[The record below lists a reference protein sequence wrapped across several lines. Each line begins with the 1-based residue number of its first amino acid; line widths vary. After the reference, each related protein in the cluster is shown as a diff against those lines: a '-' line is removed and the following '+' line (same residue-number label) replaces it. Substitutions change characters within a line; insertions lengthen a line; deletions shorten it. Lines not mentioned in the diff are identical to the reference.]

1 MARSYDT
8 ADANSWFESG
18 DSFPSLHS
26 SAAFSIG
33 TVFAESGND
42 DYRWLRRVV
51 GYGVAGY
58 TGYNRVSDNAH
69 WMSDVMA
76 GAALGYYTAH
86 FVMLL
91 PMDEG
96 LMLTFSMAMK

>member
-1 MARSYDT
+1 
-8 ADANSWFESG
+8 
-18 DSFPSLHS
+18 
-26 SAAFSIG
+26 
-33 TVFAESGND
+33 
-42 DYRWLRRVV
+42 V

-58 TGYNRVSDNAH
+58 TGYSRVSDNAH